1 MRNDFAAV
9 LALSFCVTAG
19 ACSPAAPAPGAA
31 APGKAAKGAAGEWQ
45 TTLDLGHPLVGK
57 VWDARRHKF
66 TGPDDVFAAIAAADF
81 VLLGEKHDNPDHH
94 ALQARALREMIA
106 RGKAPAVAFEML
118 DEDQQ
123 PAVDAYLAL
132 PGATAAG
139 FGAHVTWD
147 DRGWH
152 EYRWYS
158 PIVEAAMKAHLPI
171 VATNLVK
178 KEMRAIVHGGV
189 ASLAA
194 ARAKEL
200 GLDAPLSDAQTVEL
214 QEEMRTSH
222 CGQLPDEMLAP
233 MATAQRARDGALGSH
248 MIAAAA
254 GSPKRPVVL
263 IAGNGHART
272 DRGVPAYLYAHAP
285 DAKVVSV
292 GFLEV
297 DHAETTPSPEPHDYV
312 WYTPRAS
319 DEDPCAKMM
328 RR

>member
-1 MRNDFAAV
+1 LRNDSAAA
-9 LALSFCVTAG
+9 LALSLAAALAAVTLAG
-19 ACSPAAPAPGAA
+19 CAPAAPPPRPAA
-31 APGKAAKGAAGEWQ
+31 AAGPWQ
-45 TTLDLGHPLVGK
+45 TTLDVAHPLVGK
-57 VWDARRHKF
+57 VWDARHHKF
-66 TGPDDVFAAIAAADF
+66 TGPDDVFAALAEADF

-123 PAVDAYLAL
+123 PTVDAYLAA

-139 FGAHVTWD
+139 FGPHVDWD

-152 EYRWYS
+152 EYGWYA
-158 PIVEAAMKAHLPI
+158 PIVEAAMGAHLPI

-178 KEMRAIVHGGV
+178 KELRAIVHGG
-189 ASLAA
+189 AA
-194 ARAKEL
+194 AMNPARAKEL
-200 GLDAPLSDAQTVEL
+200 GLDVQLPDAQTVEL
-214 QEEMRTSH
+214 QEEMRASH
-222 CGQLPDEMLAP
+222 CGQLPDEMLGP

-248 MIAAAA
+248 MLAAAA
-254 GSPKRPVVL
+254 GPPKRPVVL
-263 IAGNGHART
+263 VAGNGHART

-285 DAKVVSV
+285 GAKVVSV

-297 DHAETTPSPEPHDYV
+297 DHAKTAPEPEPYDFV

-319 DEDPCAKMM
+319 DDDPCAKMM
-328 RR
+328 MR